1 MSIAALAS
9 LGIDDPVA
17 LVQSYAAK
25 LAATTGFR
33 ITPLKVPQY
42 KATPWSERHTERY
55 RNWRREYQKRRR
67 LKNLEHERALGRARA
82 NRWRLK
88 NLDLVRKRNRECMR
102 RLRARRARAG
112 K

>member
-1 MSIAALAS
+1 MTVMALS
-9 LGIDDPVA
+9 HLGIDDPVA
-17 LVQSYAAK
+17 LVKRYAAK

-33 ITPLKVPQY
+33 ITPLKVPKH
-42 KATPWSERHTERY
+42 KATPWSERHPERY
-55 RNWRREYQKRRR
+55 RKWRREYQKRRR